1 MNFLFHFVE
10 DETAEEEGCSS
21 NGRAKAEGRGGESKE
36 RIVSEAFIQ
45 TSS

>member
-21 NGRAKAEGRGGESKE
+21 NGGAVAEGRRGENE
-36 RIVSEAFIQ
+36 DRIVSE
-45 TSS
+45 